1 MRPLRSEGQQKA
13 GRTGRVAEHVAALF
27 LMAKGYRILAR
38 RYGGKGGE
46 IDLIAKRGDTIAF
59 VEVKARDTME
69 AALGAITS
77 EKQRLVAK
85 RVRSW
90 QAQNPWAMQ
99 ATLRADAVFIA
110 PWCWPRHIPAIFE
123 LA

>member
-1 MRPLRSEGQQKA
+1 MRSAGQQKA
-13 GRTGRVAEHVAALF
+13 GRTGRVAEQVAALF

-69 AALGAITS
+69 AALGAITA
-77 EKQRLVAK
+77 EKQRLVAR

-90 QAQNPWAMQ
+90 QAQNPWANHS
-99 ATLRADAVFIA
+99 TLRADAVFIA
-110 PWCWPRHIPAIFE
+110 PWCWPRHIVAIFE
-123 LA
+123 LV